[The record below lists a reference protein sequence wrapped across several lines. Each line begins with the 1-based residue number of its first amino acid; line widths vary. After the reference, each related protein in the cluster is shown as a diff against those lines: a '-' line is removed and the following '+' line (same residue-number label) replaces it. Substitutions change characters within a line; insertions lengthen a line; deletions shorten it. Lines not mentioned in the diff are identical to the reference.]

1 MQQVSDG
8 TYTAQNLAEYSFM
21 VNGGS
26 SIAPIN
32 TDIVV
37 DVPDDLVAQVE
48 ATPGRDPRRH
58 VHDPDQRGSARRL
71 DRRHPA
77 VAVDDRPPLIEVVS
91 ITKRFGALVA
101 NDDISLSVHA
111 GEVHAL
117 IGENGAG
124 KSTLTRILY
133 GLSQPDA
140 GEVRVDGR
148 AVRFGSPKDAMRAG
162 VGMVTQE
169 FSLVG
174 PMTVT
179 ENVMLT
185 HVGYGPV
192 DRRASRAAVVG
203 AAERLGVHVDPDAVV
218 ESLSV
223 GERQRVEIVKA
234 LSHDCRV
241 LILDE
246 PTAVLVPQDVQ
257 RLFASIRSLTAAGIG
272 GAVHL
277 AQAARGDGDR
287 RPGHRDP
294 ARSPRDHPAGAPAS
308 IPTAIAA
315 LMMGAGADDHRG
327 GGGHRGR
334 RPAPST
340 RRGEHTEPAT
350 PDGAAGAVDPR
361 AQPRTGEGARLLDD
375 VGIDVA
381 AGEIVG
387 VAGVSGNGQ
396 TELVDV
402 LCATRSPDERDDRDR
417 RPRRDGRSMRS
428 GASAPGSDG
437 SPRTAAAAWCPAC
450 RWSRTSC
457 SRISSGSRAGGS
469 PAGARSATAR
479 VG

>member
-1 MQQVSDG
+1 M
-8 TYTAQNLAEYSFM
+8 
-21 VNGGS
+21 
-26 SIAPIN
+26 
-32 TDIVV
+32 
-37 DVPDDLVAQVE
+37 
-48 ATPGRDPRRH
+48 
-58 VHDPDQRGSARRL
+58 
-71 DRRHPA
+71 
-77 VAVDDRPPLIEVVS
+77 DDRPPLIEVVS
-91 ITKRFGALVA
+91 VTKRFGALVA

-148 AVRFGSPKDAMRAG
+148 VVRFGSPKDAMRAG

-192 DRRASRAAVVG
+192 DRRASRAGVVG

-257 RLFASIRSLTAAGIG
+257 RLFASIRSLTAAGI
-272 GAVHL
+272 AVLVHL

-287 RPGHRDP
+287 RPDHRDP
-294 ARSPRDHPAGAPAS
+294 AWSPCDHTSACALDPA
-308 IPTAIAA
+308 AIAA
-315 LMMGAGADDHRG
+315 LDDGCRRGDHRG
-327 GGGHRGR
+327 GGGHRGHGR
-334 RPAPST
+334 RRRRRGST
-340 RRGEHTEPAT
+340 RAGA
-350 PDGAAGAVDPR
+350 PDGAAGAVDAR
-361 AQPRTGEGARLLDD
+361 AQPRTRGD
-375 VGIDVA
+375 
-381 AGEIVG
+381 
-387 VAGVSGNGQ
+387 
-396 TELVDV
+396 
-402 LCATRSPDERDDRDR
+402 
-417 RPRRDGRSMRS
+417 
-428 GASAPGSDG
+428 
-437 SPRTAAAAWCPAC
+437 TAA
-450 RWSRTSC
+450 R
-457 SRISSGSRAGGS
+457 
-469 PAGARSATAR
+469 
-479 VG
+479 